1 MINEK
6 LEVLVKIFDLRNV
19 EIVLDVPKNL
29 AGTKI
34 LQSTIEKYMPSL
46 ASRTATTAWTLLFAV
61 YKQKFSEG
69 TYETF
74 TNNFMCSAVGNE
86 AFQETLAHVATKIKQ
101 NITVEDLKP
110 LIEEANQKQ
119 KEPNAEGS

>member
-34 LQSTIEKYMPSL
+34 LQSTIEKYLPDIQT
-46 ASRTATTAWTLLFAV
+46 RVNRTAWTLLFAV
-61 YKQKFSEG
+61 YAQKFPEG

-74 TNNFMCSAVGNE
+74 TNNFMCTAVGNE
-86 AFQETLAHVATKIKQ
+86 AFQETLAHVASKIKQ
-101 NITVEDLKP
+101 TVTVEDLKP
-110 LIEEANQKQ
+110 LIEEADK
-119 KEPNAEGS
+119 KLAETSGS